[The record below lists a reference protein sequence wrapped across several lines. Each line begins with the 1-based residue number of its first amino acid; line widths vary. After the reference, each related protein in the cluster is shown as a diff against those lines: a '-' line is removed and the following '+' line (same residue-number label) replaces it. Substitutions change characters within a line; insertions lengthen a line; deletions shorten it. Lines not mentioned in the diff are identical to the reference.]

1 MQMFSFNKMTR
12 SAAAVSLLAL
22 AACAAEPAKDSPQ
35 ATVEKVNG
43 APITRAQLDRTI
55 KALVGQR
62 DLKQLPPDMLKKATE
77 AALNQLTA
85 AELLYQDGIKLGVK
99 DLDKQVTERITQSKY
114 QYPSQAEF
122 DKALKSV
129 DMTQKDLEEA
139 ARKDIV
145 INNLIV
151 QRFADKADVAD
162 AEVRKYYEEN
172 KLKQFTQGER
182 LKVSHILIGVA
193 KDASIDAK
201 RQAME
206 KAMAVL
212 KRVKGGEPFA
222 DVAKKESTS
231 PTKDQGGSIGIIG
244 RGQTMPPFEKAAFAL
259 KPGEI
264 SNVVETALGYHVI
277 KVEQKLPPA
286 TERYEDVKNQIA
298 GNIKREKIRQL
309 LATYV
314 EQLRGKAKI
323 EKV

>member
-1 MQMFSFNKMTR
+1 MFSFNKMTR

-22 AACAAEPAKDSPQ
+22 TACAAGPAKDSPQ

-62 DLKQLPPDMLKKATE
+62 DLKQLPPDMLKKATD

-85 AELLYQDGIKLGVK
+85 AELLYQDGMKLGVK

-151 QRFADKADVAD
+151 QRFADKADVSE

-206 KAMAVL
+206 KALAVL

-231 PTKDQGGSIGIIG
+231 PTKNQGGSIGIIG
-244 RGQTMPPFEKAAFAL
+244 KGQTMPPFEKAAFAL

-264 SNVVETALGYHVI
+264 SNVVETALGYHII

>member
-1 MQMFSFNKMTR
+1 MFSFNKMTR

-22 AACAAEPAKDSPQ
+22 AACAAEPAKDSTQ
-35 ATVEKVNG
+35 AAVEKVNG
-43 APITRAQLDRTI
+43 TPITKAQLDRTI
-55 KALVGQR
+55 KAMVGQR
-62 DLKQLPPDMLKKATE
+62 DLKQLPPDMLKKATD

-85 AELLYQDGIKLGVK
+85 AELLYQDGMKLGVK
-99 DLDKQVTERITQSKY
+99 DLDKQVTARITQSKY

-151 QRFADKADVAD
+151 QRFADKADVSE

-182 LKVSHILIGVA
+182 IKVSHILIGVA

-206 KAMAVL
+206 KALDVL

-231 PTKDQGGSIGIIG
+231 PTKEQGGSIGIIG

-264 SNVVETALGYHVI
+264 SNVVETPLGYHII

-309 LATYV
+309 LAAYV

>member
-1 MQMFSFNKMTR
+1 MFTFNKMTR
-12 SAAAVSLLAL
+12 SAAAASLLAL

-151 QRFADKADVAD
+151 QRFADKADVAE

-193 KDASIDAK
+193 KDASIDTK

-206 KAMAVL
+206 KALAVL

-222 DVAKKESTS
+222 DVAKKESTA

-244 RGQTMPPFEKAAFAL
+244 KGQTMPPFEKAAFAL

-309 LATYV
+309 LGAYV

>member
-1 MQMFSFNKMTR
+1 MFSFHTSVR
-12 SAAAVSLLAL
+12 SAAVVSLLLLGACTGQQHSENG
-22 AACAAEPAKDSPQ
+22 AAAP
-35 ATVEKVNG
+35 VEKVNG
-43 APITRAQLDRTI
+43 APITRAQVDRTVKTLI
-55 KALVGQR
+55 GQQ
-62 DLKQLPPDMLKKATE
+62 DPKQLPPDMLKKATE

-85 AELLYQDGIKLGVK
+85 AELLYQDGMKLEIK
-99 DLDKQVTERITQSKY
+99 DLDKQVTTRITQSKY

-122 DKALKSV
+122 DKALQSV
-129 DMTQKDLEEA
+129 GMTQKDLEEA

-151 QRFADKADVAD
+151 QRFADKADVSE

-172 KLKQFTQGER
+172 KLKQFTQGDR
-182 LKVSHILIGVA
+182 IKVSHILIGVA
-193 KDASIDAK
+193 KDASVDAK
-201 RQAME
+201 RQAMA
-206 KAMAVL
+206 KALAVL
-212 KRVKGGEPFA
+212 KRLKGGEPFA

-231 PTKDQGGSIGIIG
+231 PTKDQGGSLGIIG
-244 RGQTMPPFEKAAFAL
+244 KGQTLPSFEKAAFAL

-264 SNVVETALGYHVI
+264 SNVVETPVGYHII

-309 LATYV
+309 LAAYV

>member
-1 MQMFSFNKMTR
+1 MLSLNKMTR
-12 SAAAVSLLAL
+12 SAAAASLLAL

-35 ATVEKVNG
+35 AAVEKVNG

-85 AELLYQDGIKLGVK
+85 AELLYQDGMKLGVK
-99 DLDKQVTERITQSKY
+99 DLDKQVTARITQSKY

-151 QRFADKADVAD
+151 QRFADKADVSE
-162 AEVRKYYEEN
+162 AEVRKYYEDN
-172 KLKQFTQGER
+172 KQKQFTQGER

-193 KDASIDAK
+193 RDASVDTK

-206 KAMAVL
+206 KALAVL

-231 PTKDQGGSIGIIG
+231 PTKDQGGSIGIIA

-298 GNIKREKIRQL
+298 GNIKREKVRQL
-309 LATYV
+309 LAAYV

-323 EKV
+323 EKG